1 MTEIEEELVETAH
14 DAETLLY
21 DYFKHLTSLCI
32 VSLGGVLALVPNAK
46 DLSRG
51 MIIAV
56 LIVLGGA
63 ALISFTG
70 AGEIVRARYRRKP
83 LGKTVNLYRIAAP
96 LLLSVGVGMF
106 IYLFVRTLR
115 L

>member
-1 MTEIEEELVETAH
+1 MTEIEEELVETGQS
-14 DAETLLY
+14 DETLLY

-70 AGEIVRARYRRKP
+70 AGEIVRARYRREP
-83 LGKTVNLYRIAAP
+83 LGKSVNLYRIAAP
-96 LLLSVGVGMF
+96 VLLSVGVGMF
-106 IYLFVRTLR
+106 IYLFTRTLKA
-115 L
+115 